1 MVNPIFQIQNRQMK
15 SAKTDFYSLVGNLLK
30 DICSPARIKIL
41 LSIGEEEVCVC
52 HLEANLGMKQAY
64 LSQHLMALRKAGILL
79 TNREGRFI
87 HYRLA
92 NTELLNVI
100 ENAARVLNI
109 QVNEIEKRIENKKC
123 PCPKCKD
130 NTNYK

>member
-1 MVNPIFQIQNRQMK
+1 MVNPILQIQNKQMK
-15 SAKTDFYSLVGNLLK
+15 SVKTDFYSLVGNLLK

-41 LSIGEEEVCVC
+41 LSIGDEEVCVC

-64 LSQHLMALRKAGILL
+64 LSQHLMALRKAGILI

-92 NTELLNVI
+92 KPELLMVI
-100 ENAARVLNI
+100 QAAADVLGI
-109 QVNEIEKRIENKKC
+109 QMVVNEVPVEKNKC
-123 PCPKCKD
+123 PCPKCKE
-130 NTNYK
+130 NTNYQ